1 MQETAKRRSKPHST
15 GFGYVDD
22 IINVELDKKS

>member
-1 MQETAKRRSKPHST
+1 
-15 GFGYVDD
+15 VDD